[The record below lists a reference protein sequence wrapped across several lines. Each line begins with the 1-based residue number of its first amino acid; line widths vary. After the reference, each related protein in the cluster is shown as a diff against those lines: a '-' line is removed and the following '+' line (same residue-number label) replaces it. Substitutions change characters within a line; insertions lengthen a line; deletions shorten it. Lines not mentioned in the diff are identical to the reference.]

1 MAYLVGLDL
10 GTSSVKALL
19 VDEAGHTAGVGSA
32 EYPMLHPQPD
42 RTEQQPE
49 AWWRAAVVAVRQALS
64 CLDDQQLSVSAIGL
78 SGQMHGTVLT
88 DSSGQPL
95 APAVIWP
102 DRRSQQQ
109 VQEITRLIGA
119 EHLIEMTGSP
129 VATGFQAATL
139 RWIQQE
145 QPSLW
150 RQVRHVLPP
159 KDYLRWRLTGEMHTD
174 PSDGSGTLLLDA
186 RTRHWSSD
194 ILAALGIDPE
204 LLPRVLPSLTVVGR
218 LAHPA
223 AVEMGLPEGTQVVV
237 GAADTASSAL
247 GTGIV
252 SPDTLLMTIS
262 TGGQI
267 VLPATDVSVDPKGR
281 IHTFCSAVEPAP
293 GQAGW
298 YQMAA
303 TLCAGMAL
311 RWLRD
316 YVFNLPEPDAYSQMA
331 AWAESAGLGA
341 RGLLFLPYLVGERS
355 PHMDPTARGVFL
367 GLRADHGRAELVR
380 AVMEGVIL
388 ACYDAYQVLTELGA
402 NPINLVMA
410 GGGARSRLWER
421 IAADVFNLPVRR
433 LAIAEQSAL
442 GAALLAGA
450 GIGLFDLLTAACSW
464 ATYDPPVEPDSRNH
478 EDYLA
483 LFEMFRGTYRKH
495 RSDFHRL
502 LDYDR

>member
-1 MAYLVGLDL
+1 MAYLLGLDL
-10 GTSSVKALL
+10 GTSSMKALL
-19 VDEAGHTAGVGSA
+19 VDEAGQTAGVGSA
-32 EYPMLHPQPD
+32 EYPMLQPQPD
-42 RTEQQPE
+42 RAEQQPE
-49 AWWRAAVVAVRQALS
+49 DWWQAAVAAVRQAVS
-64 CLDDQQLSVSAIGL
+64 CLDDRRVSVSAIGL

-88 DSSGQPL
+88 DASGKLL
-95 APAVIWP
+95 APAIIWP
-102 DRRSQQQ
+102 DRRSRHQ
-109 VQEITRLIGA
+109 VQEITELIGA

-145 QPSLW
+145 QPALW

-194 ILAALGIDPE
+194 ILAVLGIDPE

-218 LAHPA
+218 LARRA
-223 AVEMGLPEGTQVVV
+223 ATEMGLPEGTQVVV

-262 TGGQI
+262 TGGQL
-267 VLPATDVSVDPKGR
+267 VLPATDVGVDSRGR

-316 YVFNLPEPDAYSQMA
+316 CVFDLSDPGGYAQMA
-331 AWAESAGLGA
+331 AWAESTTLGA

-367 GLRADHGRAELVR
+367 GLRADHGRPELVR
-380 AVMEGVIL
+380 AVMEGAVM
-388 ACYDAYQVLTELGA
+388 ACYDAYHVLTELGA
-402 NPINLVMA
+402 NPISLVMA
-410 GGGARSRLWER
+410 GGGARSQLWQR

-433 LAIAEQSAL
+433 LAVAEQSAL

-450 GIGLFDLLTAACSW
+450 GIGLFDLLATASSW
-464 ATYDPPVEPDSRNH
+464 ASYGPPVEPDCRNH

-483 LFEMFRGTYRKH
+483 LFQLFRGAYRKH
-495 RSDFHRL
+495 RGDFRRL
-502 LDYDR
+502 LDFDR